1 MESNY
6 LIETVTHI
14 NALISGGMKPEEV
27 MELMNKMPLPYE
39 ATPLIHH
46 VPVWLFIEGA
56 TNIADLL
63 HRGPEIIT
71 KEAFKGVV

>member
-27 MELMNKMPLPYE
+27 MELMNKMPLPYKE
-39 ATPLIHH
+39 NIAINK

-56 TNIADLL
+56 TSIADLL

-71 KEAFKGVV
+71 KEALDGTD